1 MADDFKLMTGTWVQA
16 GKLRLNMLESFGGL
30 VQDLVVAAMTAWK
43 SACWSSRVPRN
54 CRPPTVPRT
63 PW

>member
-1 MADDFKLMTGTWVQA
+1 MADDFNLMTGTWVQA
-16 GKLRLNMLESFGGL
+16 GKLRLDMLESFGGL
-30 VQDLVVAAMTAWK
+30 VQDLVVCGHDRVE

-63 PW
+63 PS